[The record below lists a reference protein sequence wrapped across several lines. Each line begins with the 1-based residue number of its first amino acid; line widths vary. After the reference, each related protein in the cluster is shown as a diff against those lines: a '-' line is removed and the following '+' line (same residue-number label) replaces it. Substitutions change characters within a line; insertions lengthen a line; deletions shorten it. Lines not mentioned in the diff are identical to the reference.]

1 MFLVHHKGLNPP
13 TPFHVCDLWR
23 AWLFRCATK
32 TLQICCLCRNSAVFG
47 PPRTLD
53 ISRGFQISKS
63 GTLSLLQLVTEPG
76 YYAIRAPRPPN
87 CYSPFWNSRSGNA
100 SIYSTL
106 IQSQAPSPLVQTDLP
121 VLVGV
126 TQVQERRQAVLH
138 WFDGGHHEEELSTGH
153 KSVTGRAST
162 VAITWVDW
170 ILFLQYDIPVLWM
183 NVKVTE
189 FPDDCVHVIL
199 VNFGF
204 FQHPQVLCIKLISSG
219 LKIYKHR

>member
-1 MFLVHHKGLNPP
+1 MPQNASNLLSLSKFSSFGI
-13 TPFHVCDLWR
+13 FQDL
-23 AWLFRCATK
+23 
-32 TLQICCLCRNSAVFG
+32 S
-47 PPRTLD
+47 
-53 ISRGFQISKS
+53 FQIPKS
-63 GTLSLLQLVTEPG
+63 GTLSLL
-76 YYAIRAPRPPN
+76 YALRRNQGTTLSELQDQQPVIPL
-87 CYSPFWNSRSGNA
+87 SESGNA
-100 SIYSTL
+100 SVYSTL

-126 TQVQERRQAVLH
+126 TQVQERRQTVLH
-138 WFDGGHHEEELSTGH
+138 RFDGGHHEEKLSTGH

-162 VAITWVDW
+162 VAITWIDW

-204 FQHPQVLCIKLISSG
+204 FQHPQVLRIELISSR